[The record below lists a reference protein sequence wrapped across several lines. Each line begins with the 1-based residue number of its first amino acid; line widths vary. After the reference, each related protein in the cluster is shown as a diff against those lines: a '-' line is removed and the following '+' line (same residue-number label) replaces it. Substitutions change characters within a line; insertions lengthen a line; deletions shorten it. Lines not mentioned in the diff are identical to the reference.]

1 MTPPARS
8 VWFHWPTARPVRAVP
23 PSCRSRPR
31 QADGRWVSWSLGLSP
46 LLSQSASYIRF
57 QTLLAA
63 SVSQNVTNAIAAEE
77 ERKRLQALAE
87 LDRAKTAF
95 FSNVSHEF
103 RTPLTLLLGPAE
115 DALADAESLSSD
127 QRERWYVVHRNALR
141 LSKLVNTLLDFSRIE
156 AGRVDASFEPTNLS
170 ALTTDLASMFASA
183 VERGGLSLRLDIPP
197 VEELAYVDRELWEKV
212 VFNLLSNALK
222 FTFEGQRRRGATSG
236 RSSLRARRSRYRH
249 WHRARGPGARV
260 RPFPPDQGCASPL
273 S

>member
-1 MTPPARS
+1 MPIAPSTGG
-8 VWFHWPTARPVRAVP
+8 RPLGFLV
-23 PSCRSRPR
+23 
-31 QADGRWVSWSLGLSP
+31 LGLSP

-77 ERKRLQALAE
+77 ERKHLQALAE

-127 QRERWYVVHRNALR
+127 ERERWHIVHRNALR

-156 AGRVDASFEPTNLS
+156 AGRVDASFEPT
-170 ALTTDLASMFASA
+170 DLARSRADLSSMFSSA
-183 VERGGLSLRLDIPP
+183 VERGDLSLRMDIPP
-197 VEELAYVDRELWEKV
+197 LDELAYVDRELWEKV

-222 FTFEGQRRRGATSG
+222 FTFEGSIDVALRVVDQHFEFVVRDTGIGIAPADLPHVFDRFHRIKGA
-236 RSSLRARRSRYRH
+236 RARSHEGTGIGLALVSESGQAPRR
-249 WHRARGPGARV
+249 
-260 RPFPPDQGCASPL
+260 
-273 S
+273 

>member
-1 MTPPARS
+1 MTAAGETRVVPLDDGPAG
-8 VWFHWPTARPVRAVP
+8 ARGATVMPIA
-23 PSCRSRPR
+23 PSTGGQPL
-31 QADGRWVSWSLGLSP
+31 GFLVVGLSP
-46 LLSQSASYIRF
+46 LLSQSASYVRF

-115 DALADAESLSSD
+115 DALADAESLSPG
-127 QRERWYVVHRNALR
+127 QRERWHVVHRNALR

-170 ALTTDLASMFASA
+170 VLTTDLASMFASA
-183 VERGGLSLRLDIPP
+183 VERGGLSLRLDIP
-197 VEELAYVDRELWEKV
+197 A
-212 VFNLLSNALK
+212 
-222 FTFEGQRRRGATSG
+222 
-236 RSSLRARRSRYRH
+236 
-249 WHRARGPGARV
+249 V
-260 RPFPPDQGCASPL
+260 R
-273 S
+273 